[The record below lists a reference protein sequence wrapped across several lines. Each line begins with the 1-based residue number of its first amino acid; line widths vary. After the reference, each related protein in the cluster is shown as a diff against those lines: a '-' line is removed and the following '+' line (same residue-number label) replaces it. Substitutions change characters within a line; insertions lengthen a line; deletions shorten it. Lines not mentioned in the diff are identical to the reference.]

1 MNLELT
7 QSKNKDEQ
15 KYCTMRSI
23 STILQSIQDYKGFKT
38 RAGLAEYL
46 GISRS
51 ALSNWIA
58 RGSLDERLIQSKIPE
73 IRLEFLRTGEM
84 PMTEQGDMIQF
95 LLRKIEIL
103 ERKIEKLEKYGKE
116 K

>member
-1 MNLELT
+1 
-7 QSKNKDEQ
+7 
-15 KYCTMRSI
+15 MRNVNY
-23 STILQSIQDYKGFKT
+23 ILQSIKDYKGFET
-38 RAGLAEYL
+38 NVAMAEFL
-46 GISRS
+46 GVSKS

-73 IRLEFLRTGEM
+73 IRAEFLRTGEL

-103 ERKIEKLEKYGKE
+103 ERKIEKLEKQL
-116 K
+116 